1 MAPYGPPPFRLS
13 FIPLLPGIPLEMP
26 AGVTYVASQQ
36 YWKRPFPTY
45 IERIAAVHQ
54 PDFWTQSA
62 EAMEM
67 TIEGNQLITQEIA
80 GLARD
85 LWHRLGRTIVG
96 LLSAGRR
103 GLPPV

>member
-1 MAPYGPPPFRLS
+1 M
-13 FIPLLPGIPLEMP
+13 
-26 AGVTYVASQQ
+26 
-36 YWKRPFPTY
+36 
-45 IERIAAVHQ
+45 HQ

-85 LWHRLGRTIVG
+85 LWHRLSHAIVG